1 MSSGSTPSVRPVR
14 SVTVDGVPQPLPPGL
29 GVLDVREDVE
39 WAHGHI
45 EGATHIP
52 LHDLPARV
60 SEVPD
65 GQTLVVCKV
74 GARSALATDYLQRSG
89 HDVVNLD
96 GGMLDWQA
104 AGRPMVS
111 DTGRPP
117 QVV

>member
-1 MSSGSTPSVRPVR
+1 MMPGPIP
-14 SVTVDGVPQPLPPGL
+14 TVEVSGVPEPLPEGL

-45 EGATHIP
+45 AAAIHIP
-52 LHDLPARV
+52 LMQVPARLD
-60 SEVPD
+60 EVPQ

-74 GARSALATDYLQRSG
+74 GARSAQAVAYLAAQG
-89 HDVVNLD
+89 HDVINLH
-96 GGMLDWQA
+96 GGMMEWAA

-111 DTGRPP
+111 ETGAPP